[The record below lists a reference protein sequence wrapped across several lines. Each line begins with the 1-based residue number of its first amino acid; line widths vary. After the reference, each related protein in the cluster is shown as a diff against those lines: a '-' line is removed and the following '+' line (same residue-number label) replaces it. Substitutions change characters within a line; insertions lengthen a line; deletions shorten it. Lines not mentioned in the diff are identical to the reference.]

1 MNILDIGALAQSEAL
16 ANGSLTARALM
27 EATLE
32 RIDAVNG
39 AVNAIVALR
48 PRAELLAEADR
59 ADATPRVGWLHGIPI
74 AIKDLS
80 DAKGLPTAKGSPLFA
95 GTIAQKDSVFV
106 ARIRAAGAIIIGKTN
121 PPEFGGAAVALA
133 TGMLSIA
140 DGSDMMGSLRN
151 PAGWN
156 NVYGMRPSWGTVPP
170 EPEGDMFLHQLS
182 MAGPMARCPRDL
194 AALLDTMTGEDPKQ
208 PLGLSPGPSLP
219 QMDTPS
225 PTRRIGWLGD
235 WGGAFAYEDGIEDVS
250 KAALDQLVALGH
262 RVTHVPAPFDADAM
276 WDSWTTLRSFAVA
289 AGLGTLYRDPETR
302 DKLKPAAQWEIER
315 GLGFTGQE
323 VQQASLT
330 RSDWYRR
337 VTALFDEV
345 DVLVLP
351 SAQLWPFD
359 VDQVHPTQIAGRDM
373 DTYHRWMQVVV
384 PAGLVGLPVVNIPA
398 GFGAEGLPAGLQMIG
413 PRGSDTA
420 LLQLAQQWHAAT
432 QWPQMRPPPLA

>member
-1 MNILDIGALAQSEAL
+1 
-16 ANGSLTARALM
+16 
-27 EATLE
+27 
-32 RIDAVNG
+32 
-39 AVNAIVALR
+39 
-48 PRAELLAEADR
+48 
-59 ADATPRVGWLHGIPI
+59 
-74 AIKDLS
+74 
-80 DAKGLPTAKGSPLFA
+80 
-95 GTIAQKDSVFV
+95 
-106 ARIRAAGAIIIGKTN
+106 
-121 PPEFGGAAVALA
+121 
-133 TGMLSIA
+133 
-140 DGSDMMGSLRN
+140 
-151 PAGWN
+151 
-156 NVYGMRPSWGTVPP
+156 
-170 EPEGDMFLHQLS
+170 MFLHQLS

-208 PLGLSPGPSLP
+208 PLGLSPAPSLP

-225 PTRRIGWLGD
+225 PARRIGWLGD

-250 KAALDQLVALGH
+250 KAALDQLAALGH

-289 AGLGTLYRDPETR
+289 AGLGALYRDPETR

>member
-1 MNILDIGALAQSEAL
+1 
-16 ANGSLTARALM
+16 
-27 EATLE
+27 
-32 RIDAVNG
+32 
-39 AVNAIVALR
+39 
-48 PRAELLAEADR
+48 
-59 ADATPRVGWLHGIPI
+59 
-74 AIKDLS
+74 
-80 DAKGLPTAKGSPLFA
+80 
-95 GTIAQKDSVFV
+95 
-106 ARIRAAGAIIIGKTN
+106 
-121 PPEFGGAAVALA
+121 
-133 TGMLSIA
+133 

-323 VQQASLT
+323 VQRASLT